1 MIKFRNSD
9 INLWLSTILPA
20 KKIVHVSDPAVIL
33 TNDEAIRDTL
43 PINDG
48 LKVLLLMSG
57 KEAEHDTD
65 VQSSYDVVIDF
76 TCRIKL
82 NDFSRTT
89 LSILCDENECIK
101 WIFKKST
108 LNFSRLYQRN
118 TRTDKFRFVKFKLL
132 NFLKLDRLFIHG
144 SCHVFWKNNLPGNP
158 HLKHV
163 GKSYAYSSG
172 SHEYGASP
180 TVFYK
185 IASEDCFVNF
195 SRNGYTKNLL
205 HNQLLMADV
214 WREEGFNSI
223 IMPRIEKY
231 SKTANISIGNHPVI
245 VSDKFSIEHGRFV
258 TEMID
263 KTIKQYKF
271 NETPMSL
278 TVKHNIELL
287 LAYKSD
293 NIPYFKYF
301 SDSLIRLH
309 EELKQSR
316 TLFSFCYGD
325 LTPWTSG
332 VAKDKLYLFNFSH
345 SASMNVILF
354 DFFHFVFQNE
364 ALVKNQDWSSIKNKI
379 DFELKNSGLIDLV
392 EKWAIDVEFYLKH
405 YLLSTISQNLGLISF
420 QSEISENQLKLISI
434 WKDALAELTIQTV
447 DERVAIYFDLNHF
460 LSNYRHTFLHQ
471 DEIEEGAGT
480 VERVEVLIHAE
491 NQSKTI
497 HFLQNHPF
505 VNKVDVIKKMN
516 GTQVALS
523 LVNHNVMTIDLRTQF
538 IENGVKYIDPNLV
551 LNSSK
556 KTNGILVPDSR
567 ITVECHLL
575 TCALASRK
583 ISEKIVD
590 RLSSFSRAEKEIIQN
605 YLNLKY
611 DLSLSNFSDILKLGD
626 EDMKQLREFTRK
638 GDGFIVRNFRK
649 ILYRLPLSHA

>member
-1 MIKFRNSD
+1 M
-9 INLWLSTILPA
+9 
-20 KKIVHVSDPAVIL
+20 
-33 TNDEAIRDTL
+33 
-43 PINDG
+43 
-48 LKVLLLMSG
+48 
-57 KEAEHDTD
+57 
-65 VQSSYDVVIDF
+65 
-76 TCRIKL
+76 
-82 NDFSRTT
+82 
-89 LSILCDENECIK
+89 
-101 WIFKKST
+101 
-108 LNFSRLYQRN
+108 
-118 TRTDKFRFVKFKLL
+118 
-132 NFLKLDRLFIHG
+132 
-144 SCHVFWKNNLPGNP
+144 
-158 HLKHV
+158 
-163 GKSYAYSSG
+163 
-172 SHEYGASP
+172 
-180 TVFYK
+180 
-185 IASEDCFVNF
+185 
-195 SRNGYTKNLL
+195 
-205 HNQLLMADV
+205 
-214 WREEGFNSI
+214 
-223 IMPRIEKY
+223 
-231 SKTANISIGNHPVI
+231 
-245 VSDKFSIEHGRFV
+245 
-258 TEMID
+258 
-263 KTIKQYKF
+263 
-271 NETPMSL
+271 
-278 TVKHNIELL
+278 
-287 LAYKSD
+287 
-293 NIPYFKYF
+293 
-301 SDSLIRLH
+301 IRLH

-364 ALVKNQDWSSIKNKI
+364 ALVKNQDWSSIKKII

-471 DEIEEGAGT
+471 DKIEEGAGT

-649 ILYRLPLSHA
+649 ILYRLPLTHA

>member
-33 TNDEAIRDTL
+33 INDEALRDTL
-43 PINDG
+43 PISDG
-48 LKVLLLMSG
+48 LKVLLIMSG
-57 KEAEHDTD
+57 KETEYNAD
-65 VQSSYDVVIDF
+65 VQATYDVVLDF

-82 NDFSRTT
+82 SNFSRTT
-89 LSILCDENECIK
+89 LSILGNENDYVK

-118 TRTDKFRFVKFKLL
+118 TRADKLRFAKYQLF

-144 SCHVFWKNNLPGNP
+144 SCHVFWKKDLQGNP

-180 TVFYK
+180 TVYYK

-245 VSDKFSIEHGRFV
+245 ASDNFSLEHGRFV
-258 TEMID
+258 TEIID

-364 ALVKNQDWSSIKNKI
+364 GLVKNQDWTSIKKKI
-379 DFELKNSGLIDLV
+379 DSELKNSGLIDLV
-392 EKWAIDVEFYLKH
+392 EKWAIDVNFYLKH

-420 QSEISENQLKLISI
+420 QSEITDNQLKSISI
-434 WKDALAELTIQTV
+434 WKEALAELTVQTV

-471 DEIEEGAGT
+471 NEESTGT
-480 VERVEVLIHAE
+480 IERVEVLINAE
-491 NQSKTI
+491 NQAKTI
-497 HFLQNHPF
+497 HFLNDHPY
-505 VNKVDVIKKMN
+505 VNKVDMIKKRN
-516 GTQVALS
+516 GTQVVLN
-523 LVNHNVMTIDLRTQF
+523 LLNQNTMTIELRTQF

-590 RLSSFSRAEKEIIQN
+590 RLNSFSRAEQEIIQN

-611 DLSLSNFSDILKLGD
+611 DLSLSSFSDILKLGD
-626 EDMKQLREFTRK
+626 EEMKRLREFTRK

-649 ILYRLPLSHA
+649 ILYRLPLAHA